1 MHENLENHPQI
12 FKLLPKSVAIFYEQ
26 IIFRIPI
33 VFFFCILLILFTYK
47 HRGPNVAQ
55 MRPECGPNAAQMR
68 PNVAQMR
75 PKCAPNVPQMQPE
88 INPWKFPVSQAH
100 P

>member
-1 MHENLENHPQI
+1 MSKLYLEFQE
-12 FKLLPKSVAIFYEQ
+12 LY
-26 IIFRIPI
+26 
-33 VFFFCILLILFTYK
+33 FFCILLILFTYK
-47 HRGPNVAQ
+47 HCGPNVAQ

-75 PKCAPNVPQMQPE
+75 PKCAPNVAQMQPE